1 MTLSNICV
9 KVSTG
14 HGTQLNDG
22 GRADLLMNQ
31 SKFWVIGQA
40 QLLTH
45 HHRILL
51 DPPLKTR

>member
-31 SKFWVIGQA
+31 SKVWVIGQA

-45 HHRILL
+45 HHRVLL